1 MNTIVTATG
10 VSRFYKRGTED
21 VRALDDVSFTL
32 TSGEFVAIVGASGSG
47 KSTLLHLLGAMDKPT
62 SGSLTITGND
72 VATLTDAQATKLR
85 RDVIGFVFQD
95 FGLMPTLTVA
105 ENVALPLGIQ
115 KANSQEVREL
125 IERVG
130 LGHRM
135 HHRPEQLSGGEMQ
148 RSAIARA
155 LIRKP
160 QLLLADEPT
169 GNLDTASG
177 DRIVELL
184 RDVNKTF
191 GVTLVIVTHNP
202 ALAGLADRQLMLA
215 DGRLLQSNH

>member
-62 SGSLTITGND
+62 SGSLTIAGND

-95 FGLMPTLTVA
+95 FGLLPTLTVA
-105 ENVALPLGIQ
+105 ENVALPLGIH
-115 KANSQEVREL
+115 KASSQEVRDL

-148 RSAIARA
+148 RTAIARA
-155 LIRKP
+155 LVRKP
-160 QLLLADEPT
+160 KLLLADEPT

-202 ALAGLADRQLMLA
+202 ALAALADRQLMLA

>member
-1 MNTIVTATG
+1 VNTIVTATG

-62 SGSLTITGND
+62 SGSLTIAGND
-72 VATLTDAQATKLR
+72 VATLTDTQATKLR

-95 FGLMPTLTVA
+95 FGLLPTLTVA
-105 ENVALPLGIQ
+105 ENVALPLGIH
-115 KANSQEVREL
+115 KASSQEVRDL

-148 RSAIARA
+148 RTAIARA
-155 LIRKP
+155 LVRKP
-160 QLLLADEPT
+160 KLLLADEPT

-184 RDVNKTF
+184 RNVNKTL

-202 ALAGLADRQLMLA
+202 ALAALADRQLMLA
-215 DGRLLQSNH
+215 DGHLVDNS

>member
-62 SGSLTITGND
+62 SGSLTIAGND

-95 FGLMPTLTVA
+95 FGLLPTLTVA
-105 ENVALPLGIQ
+105 ENVALPLGIH
-115 KANSQEVREL
+115 KASSQEVRDL

-148 RSAIARA
+148 RTAIARA

-215 DGRLLQSNH
+215 DGHLVDNS

>member
-62 SGSLTITGND
+62 SGSLTIAGND
-72 VATLTDAQATKLR
+72 VATLTDTQATKLR

-95 FGLMPTLTVA
+95 FGLLPTLTVA
-105 ENVALPLGIQ
+105 ENVALPLGIH
-115 KANSQEVREL
+115 KASSQEVRDL

-148 RSAIARA
+148 RTAIARA
-155 LIRKP
+155 LVRKP
-160 QLLLADEPT
+160 KLLLADEPT

-184 RDVNKTF
+184 RNVNKTL

-202 ALAGLADRQLMLA
+202 ALAALADRQLMLA
-215 DGRLLQSNH
+215 DGHLVDNS

>member
-1 MNTIVTATG
+1 VNTIVTATG

-62 SGSLTITGND
+62 SGSLTIAGND

-95 FGLMPTLTVA
+95 FGLLPTLTVA
-105 ENVALPLGIQ
+105 ENVALPLGIH
-115 KANSQEVREL
+115 KASSQEVRDL

-148 RSAIARA
+148 RTAIARA
-155 LIRKP
+155 LVRKP
-160 QLLLADEPT
+160 KLLLADEPT

-202 ALAGLADRQLMLA
+202 ALAALADRQLMLA